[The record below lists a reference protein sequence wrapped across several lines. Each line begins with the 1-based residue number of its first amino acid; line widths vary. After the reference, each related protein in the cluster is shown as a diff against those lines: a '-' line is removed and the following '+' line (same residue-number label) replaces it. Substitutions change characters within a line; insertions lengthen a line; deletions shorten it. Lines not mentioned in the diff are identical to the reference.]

1 MGDLTATLNPPAPP
15 SLSKGGNGE
24 LKGANIMRVVDR
36 RRVLPEVTIGLNKE
50 ETIIL
55 TTILSKSELEKEF
68 CRELLS
74 KIDIVLKDDD
84 FREGKN
90 V

>member
-1 MGDLTATLNPPAPP
+1 
-15 SLSKGGNGE
+15 
-24 LKGANIMRVVDR
+24 
-36 RRVLPEVTIGLNKE
+36 
-50 ETIIL
+50 
-55 TTILSKSELEKEF
+55 LEKEF

-74 KIDIVLKDDD
+74 KIDVVLKDDD

>member
-1 MGDLTATLNPPAPP
+1 
-15 SLSKGGNGE
+15 
-24 LKGANIMRVVDR
+24 MRVVDR
-36 RRVLPEVTIGLNKE
+36 RRVLPEVTIGLDKE
-50 ETIIL
+50 ETITL

-68 CRELLS
+68 CHELLS
-74 KIDIVLKDDD
+74 KIDVVLKDDD

>member
-1 MGDLTATLNPPAPP
+1 
-15 SLSKGGNGE
+15 
-24 LKGANIMRVVDR
+24 MRVVDR
-36 RRVLPEVTIGLNKE
+36 RRVLPEVTIGLDKE
-50 ETIIL
+50 ETITL

-74 KIDIVLKDDD
+74 KIDVVLKDDD